1 MTAAQRQTVR
11 AQRPAHRP
19 SATVIRFPDRG
30 RSEAPATSAPRG
42 LGVPALLA
50 ILLIAC
56 CVGWEAAHDVPP
68 FGADQREAPVC
79 VTFGPSATAV
89 CIAIK

>member
-1 MTAAQRQTVR
+1 MKAAQRQT
-11 AQRPAHRP
+11 AGLQRPAHRP

-56 CVGWEAAHDVPP
+56 CIGWEAAHDLPP
-68 FGADQREAPVC
+68 FGADQRDAPICVTVGSSATPVC
-79 VTFGPSATAV
+79 V
-89 CIAIK
+89 AIK

>member
-1 MTAAQRQTVR
+1 VKAAQKQTARV
-11 AQRPAHRP
+11 QRPAHRP

-30 RSEAPATSAPRG
+30 RSGATATATPRS
-42 LGVPALLA
+42 LGVSALLA

-56 CVGWEAAHDVPP
+56 CIGWEAAHDLPP

-79 VTFGPSATAV
+79 VTFGPTATPV
-89 CIAIK
+89 CVAIK